1 MYDIQY
7 TIYDI
12 RYTMH
17 NVRHSRFNKLGIK
30 YYNTRQFVALLKI
43 YIDICTNLIVIRFSS
58 PTSSSSPCSFTTLC
72 YELFVTGEFFVF
84 AAEPQRLL
92 KCISF
97 RLVKRVERVWKISSW
112 HRIINII
119 IIIIMIIIGGT

>member
-1 MYDIQY
+1 MYDTRY
-7 TIYDI
+7 TINDI
-12 RYTMH
+12 RYTIH
-17 NVRHSRFNKLGIK
+17 NVRDTRFNKLGIK
-30 YYNTRQFVALLKI
+30 YYNTRQFAALLKI

-58 PTSSSSPCSFTTLC
+58 PTSSSSSPSSSFTTLC

-97 RLVKRVERVWKISSW
+97 RLVKRVERVWKISLW
-112 HRIINII
+112 HRIIITI
-119 IIIIMIIIGGT
+119 MMIIIGGT

>member
-1 MYDIQY
+1 MYDTRY
-7 TIYDI
+7 TINAV
-12 RYTMH
+12 RYTIH
-17 NVRHSRFNKLGIK
+17 NVRHARFNKLGIK
-30 YYNTRQFVALLKI
+30 YYNTRQFAALLKI
-43 YIDICTNLIVIRFSS
+43 YIDICTNLIVIRLSS
-58 PTSSSSPCSFTTLC
+58 STSSSSFTTLC

-97 RLVKRVERVWKISSW
+97 RLVKRVERVWKISLW
-112 HRIINII
+112 HRIIII

>member
-1 MYDIQY
+1 MYDTRY

-12 RYTMH
+12 RYTIH
-17 NVRHSRFNKLGIK
+17 NVRDTRFNKLGIK
-30 YYNTRQFVALLKI
+30 YYNTRQFAALLKI
-43 YIDICTNLIVIRFSS
+43 YIDICTNSIVIRFSS
-58 PTSSSSPCSFTTLC
+58 PTSASSFTTLC

-97 RLVKRVERVWKISSW
+97 RLVKRVERVWKISLW
-112 HRIINII
+112 HRIII
-119 IIIIMIIIGGT
+119 IIIIMMIIIGGT

>member
-12 RYTMH
+12 RYTIH
-17 NVRHSRFNKLGIK
+17 SVRHTRFNKLGIK

-58 PTSSSSPCSFTTLC
+58 SSPSSSFTTLC

-97 RLVKRVERVWKISSW
+97 RLVKRVERVWKISLW

>member
-1 MYDIQY
+1 MYDTRY
-7 TIYDI
+7 TINDI
-12 RYTMH
+12 RYTIH
-17 NVRHSRFNKLGIK
+17 NVRHARFNKLGIK
-30 YYNTRQFVALLKI
+30 YYNTRQFAALLKI
-43 YIDICTNLIVIRFSS
+43 YIDICTNLIVIRFSF
-58 PTSSSSPCSFTTLC
+58 PTSSSSFTTLC

-97 RLVKRVERVWKISSW
+97 RLVKRVERVWKISLW
-112 HRIINII
+112 HRIIII

>member
-1 MYDIQY
+1 MYDTRYMIN
-7 TIYDI
+7 DI
-12 RYTMH
+12 RYKIH
-17 NVRHSRFNKLGIK
+17 NVRHARFNKLGIK
-30 YYNTRQFVALLKI
+30 YYNTRQFAALLKI

-58 PTSSSSPCSFTTLC
+58 PTSSSSFTTLC

-97 RLVKRVERVWKISSW
+97 RLVKRVERVWKISLW
-112 HRIINII
+112 HRII

>member
-1 MYDIQY
+1 MYDTRY
-7 TIYDI
+7 TINDI
-12 RYTMH
+12 RYTIH
-17 NVRHSRFNKLGIK
+17 NVRHARFNKLGIK
-30 YYNTRQFVALLKI
+30 YYNTRQFAALLKI
-43 YIDICTNLIVIRFSS
+43 YIDICTNLFVIRFSS
-58 PTSSSSPCSFTTLC
+58 PTSSSSFTTLC

-97 RLVKRVERVWKISSW
+97 RLVKRVERVWKISLW
-112 HRIINII
+112 HRI